1 MNKALDTL
9 NEYLDIQLNCYRKQ
23 LETNRC
29 FKSLLAITGK
39 DEVLIKFLEKQEVT
53 LCMFIATLNTIKT
66 QVQEIQDDQNYTKA
80 S

>member
-1 MNKALDTL
+1 MNKALNTL

-23 LETNRC
+23 LENVRG

-39 DEVLIKFLEKQEVT
+39 DEVLTKFLDKQEVT

-66 QVQEIQDDQNYTKA
+66 QAQEIQDE
-80 S
+80 